1 MKKIFIAILL
11 IVACVLAA
19 GCGEKEEVASSN
31 DALIQIRVGA
41 TPVPHSEILEVAKEI
56 LKDRGYELGIVEFTD
71 YVQPNLALESGEL
84 DANFFQHVPYLD
96 EFNDSHG
103 LNLISVG
110 AIHYEPFGLFPGKT
124 KSLEDLAN
132 GASIAVPNDTT
143 NEARALL
150 LLESLGY
157 ITLSPGVGLVAT
169 VEDIVSNPKG
179 FKIVE
184 LEAAQIPRSL
194 ADVDLAVINGNY
206 AIQAGLNALTD
217 ALAIEDKDSLAASTF
232 ANIVAVRNGNQE
244 NDVITVLLDALY
256 SDEVRKFVEDTY
268 QGAVV
273 VVF

>member
-1 MKKIFIAILL
+1 MKRTFIAILL
-11 IVACVLAA
+11 IVACAFTA
-19 GCGEKEEVASSN
+19 GCGEKEEVVSSN
-31 DALIQIRVGA
+31 DALIPIRVGA

-56 LKDRGYELGIVEFTD
+56 LKDRGYELEIVEFTD
-71 YVQPNLALESGEL
+71 YVQPNLALDSGEL

-110 AIHYEPFGLFPGKT
+110 AIHYEPFGLFPGRT

-169 VEDIVSNPKG
+169 VADIVSNPKG
-179 FKIVE
+179 LKIVE

-232 ANIVAVRNGNQE
+232 ANIVAVRNGNQG
-244 NDVITVLLDALY
+244 NDVITALLDALY